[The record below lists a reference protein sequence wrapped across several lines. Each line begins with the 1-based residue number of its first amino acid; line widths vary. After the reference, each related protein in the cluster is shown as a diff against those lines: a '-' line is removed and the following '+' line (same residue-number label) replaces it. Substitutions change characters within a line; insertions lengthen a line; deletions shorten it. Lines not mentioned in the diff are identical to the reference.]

1 MCCSASYFFLVGI
14 ETVRHLS
21 FFTYEY
27 KERDKMF
34 RKIGFVI
41 AVFTTGFIFSVI
53 AAVAFGIMM
62 SYA

>member
-1 MCCSASYFFLVGI
+1 
-14 ETVRHLS
+14 VRRLS

-41 AVFTTGFIFSVI
+41 AIFTTGFIFSVI